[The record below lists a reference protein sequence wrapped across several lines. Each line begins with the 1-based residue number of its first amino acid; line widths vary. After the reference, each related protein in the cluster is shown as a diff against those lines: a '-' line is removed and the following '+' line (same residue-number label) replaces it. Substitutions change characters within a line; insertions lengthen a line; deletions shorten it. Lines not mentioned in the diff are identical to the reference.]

1 MVIATMRKAGDGHF
15 SRRTIDVLE
24 TLIPSLPFVW
34 GAMTSLE
41 FIFVE
46 IERLRVQIRRQQ
58 KDILAL
64 QRSGISTASAETLL
78 ERMRA
83 SIDGLCKKRD
93 WMQDQSGINAPS
105 TRQCSSPLLQ

>member
-1 MVIATMRKAGDGHF
+1 
-15 SRRTIDVLE
+15 
-24 TLIPSLPFVW
+24 
-34 GAMTSLE
+34 MTSIE
-41 FIFVE
+41 FIFTE

-64 QRSGISTASAETLL
+64 QRSGLSTVSAETLL

-93 WMQDQSGINAPS
+93 WMQEELQINAPPA
-105 TRQCSSPLLQ
+105 RQHSSPLLQ